1 MSTQNQLNGV
11 TLIAGSAVTRN
22 RFVTVAADG
31 KLDHTGATTVA
42 ADGVSADNLG
52 TADGKSFTMIL
63 PAGIAIVE
71 CGAAVTRGTQ
81 VMSDSVGR
89 CIDLVGGAST
99 YIQGRALD
107 TGGAAGVYIRVLLS
121 VHQDVA

>member
-1 MSTQNQLNGV
+1 MSTHTQLNGV
-11 TLIAGSAVTRN
+11 TLVAGSAISRS

-42 ADGVSADNLG
+42 ADGVSAESASGDDKALVM
-52 TADGKSFTMIL
+52 AL

-71 CGAAVTRGTQ
+71 CGAAVTRGAQ

-107 TGGAAGVYIRVLLS
+107 AGGAAGVMIRVLLS